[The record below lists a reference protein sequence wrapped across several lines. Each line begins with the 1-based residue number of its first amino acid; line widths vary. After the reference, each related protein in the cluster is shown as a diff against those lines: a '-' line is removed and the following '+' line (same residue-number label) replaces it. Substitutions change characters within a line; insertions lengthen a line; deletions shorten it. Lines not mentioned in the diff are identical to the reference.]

1 MVNKVN
7 PEGWLA
13 WVLKRIEDHP
23 ANRIND
29 HMPWAFQDMINAQN
43 AKAEAKDATRSTA
56 ALMLTANQSRPRKSV
71 SWGRNRTRPI
81 SNGIA

>member
-13 WVLKRIEDHP
+13 SVLK
-23 ANRIND
+23 RIND

-43 AKAEAKDATRSTA
+43 AEAEAKDTA
-56 ALMLTANQSRPRKSV
+56 
-71 SWGRNRTRPI
+71 
-81 SNGIA
+81 

>member
-1 MVNKVN
+1 MRVLMVNKVN

-43 AKAEAKDATRSTA
+43 AEAEAKDAA
-56 ALMLTANQSRPRKSV
+56 
-71 SWGRNRTRPI
+71 
-81 SNGIA
+81 

>member
-1 MVNKVN
+1 SAVIARGRRFGQRNMRVLMVNKVN

-29 HMPWAFQDMINAQN
+29 LMPWAFQDVINAQN
-43 AKAEAKDATRSTA
+43 AEAEAKDAA
-56 ALMLTANQSRPRKSV
+56 
-71 SWGRNRTRPI
+71 
-81 SNGIA
+81 

>member
-1 MVNKVN
+1 MVNEVN

-29 HMPWAFQDMINAQN
+29 HMPRAFQDMINAQN
-43 AKAEAKDATRSTA
+43 AEAKAKDAA
-56 ALMLTANQSRPRKSV
+56 
-71 SWGRNRTRPI
+71 
-81 SNGIA
+81 

>member
-13 WVLKRIEDHP
+13 WVLERIEDHS

-29 HMPWAFQDMINAQN
+29 LIP
-43 AKAEAKDATRSTA
+43 
-56 ALMLTANQSRPRKSV
+56 
-71 SWGRNRTRPI
+71 
-81 SNGIA
+81 

>member
-1 MVNKVN
+1 MRVLMVNKVN

-13 WVLKRIEDHP
+13 WVLERIEDHP

-43 AKAEAKDATRSTA
+43 VEAEAKDAA
-56 ALMLTANQSRPRKSV
+56 
-71 SWGRNRTRPI
+71 
-81 SNGIA
+81 